1 MRIIL
6 SCHGYEDDIFVI
18 VTRTAN
24 QSVELI
30 VSFTLIHIFC
40 DKPAKRVLSYY
51 YFYVILHI
59 PRDKV

>member
-6 SCHGYEDDIFVI
+6 CCHGYEDDIFAI

-24 QSVELI
+24 QSVELV

-51 YFYVILHI
+51 KLHLI
-59 PRDKV
+59 TRDV